1 MYFLD
6 LVLTGLIFTAPIL
19 IYRFAMKKDKV
30 EKKKAFGLAFLCGI
44 CGYIVCSFITIGIYG
59 QVANPSTLGIWTVI
73 DWLILGDFKKKE
85 NASTHEEK
93 DPSPPTKTQK
103 APSPPTKTQK
113 DRISLHKIKKNE
125 TQFYFLPPLAP
136 FQRRKNPLDQ
146 LQFNVADWLPATSY
160 ASDEEATLNEEAST
174 QDAEGTELVT
184 QITSFEY
191 TDDC

>member
-6 LVLTGLIFTAPIL
+6 LALTGLIFTAPIL
-19 IYRFAMKKDKV
+19 IYRFVMKKDKV

-44 CGYIVCSFITIGIYG
+44 CGYIICSLITIGIYG

-93 DPSPPTKTQK
+93 VPSPPTE
-103 APSPPTKTQK
+103 SVNDWMPT
-113 DRISLHKIKKNE
+113 
-125 TQFYFLPPLAP
+125 
-136 FQRRKNPLDQ
+136 
-146 LQFNVADWLPATSY
+146 TSY

-174 QDAEGTELVT
+174 QDAEDTELVT